1 MLPSSYPPPPTPDL
15 DPALDPF
22 VVDPAAV
29 RTKEVRAEE
38 ARAEEARRRRSLA
51 RALAALGVL
60 VVLCAFGLVM
70 VGSKQASRDR
80 TAPAQTASAASVP
93 VAEVPVAQ
101 VPVAQGAAASASVRA
116 PSAAVAAL
124 PGFAGIAQAVLPAV
138 VTVTSTE
145 VLRANPRENP
155 FGGGGPFDFFF
166 GPGRGNPQDRKQVAG
181 GSGFLITPDGEILT
195 NNHVVAGAQKVEI
208 KLHDRRV
215 FTAKI
220 LGTDPVTDVA
230 LIKIDGGTAPLPT
243 VPLGDSDAL
252 HVGDWVMAVGN
263 PLMFEGTVT
272 VGVISGIG
280 RRGLSDNPDAASF
293 ENLLQTDAAINFGN
307 SGGPLIDTAGRVVGI
322 NSAMIQPAQNIGFAV
337 AINTARAL
345 VPQLK
350 ANGRVVRGMLGVQ
363 ITEINQDIM
372 KAFGLPSMDGAF
384 VESVAADGPA
394 AKAGVQ
400 NGDTIVGVDDRTVR
414 EPKDA
419 IDYVSAGPPGKV
431 VNVTVLRGGK
441 TLHFPVTLGERRI
454 EGAEGESPASN
465 DEPSSRQRLGAQ
477 VAALSP
483 DIRAQLNLP
492 PTVTGVVVARVAQ
505 DSPLGDQGVAPGDII
520 TEVNGTPVKSRAEFD
535 AEVAK
540 VKKGDYIRLY
550 VRRFDPQEISRFVV
564 IRAE

>member
-1 MLPSSYPPPPTPDL
+1 MIPSSQWPTPHS
-15 DPALDPF
+15 DPDSLR
-22 VVDPAAV
+22 VDPA
-29 RTKEVRAEE
+29 RVRARE
-38 ARAEEARRRRSLA
+38 ASRSRSLG
-51 RALAALGVL
+51 RTLAALGIV
-60 VVLCAFGLVM
+60 VVLCAFALLI
-70 VGSKQASRDR
+70 VGSRPSTTPAR
-80 TAPAQTASAASVP
+80 APGSVAAAPVQVAAGTDAAPAASVP
-93 VAEVPVAQ
+93 AGTA
-101 VPVAQGAAASASVRA
+101 AGAPIQA
-116 PSAAVAAL
+116 PSADAAGRSL
-124 PGFAGIAQAVLPAV
+124 PGFAGIAQAVLPSV

-145 VLRANPRENP
+145 VLRANPRGSP

-166 GPGRGNPQDRKQVAG
+166 GPRGAPQDRKQVAG

-230 LIKIDGGTAPLPT
+230 LIKIDSGAALPT

-272 VGVISGIG
+272 VGVISGIA
-280 RRGLSDNPDAASF
+280 RRGLSDNADAASF
-293 ENLLQTDAAINFGN
+293 ENFLQTDAAINPGN
-307 SGGPLIDTAGRVVGI
+307 SGGPLIDAAGRVVGI

-337 AINTARAL
+337 AINTAKAII
-345 VPQLK
+345 PQLK
-350 ANGRVVRGMLGVQ
+350 TNGKVVRGMLGVQ
-363 ITEINQDIM
+363 ITEISEDIM

-384 VESVAADGPA
+384 VESVSPDGPA

-400 NGDTIVGVDDRTVR
+400 NGDTIVGVDGRPVKQ
-414 EPKDA
+414 PKDA
-419 IDYVSAGPPGKV
+419 IDYVSAGPPGKAV
-431 VNVTVLRGGK
+431 SLTVLRGGK
-441 TLHFPVTLGERRI
+441 TLHLTATLGERRVESAGEAE
-454 EGAEGESPASN
+454 EGPASS
-465 DEPSSRQRLGAQ
+465 EGPPSPSRQRLGVQ

-483 DIRAQLNLP
+483 DVRQQLSLP
-492 PTVTGVVVARVAQ
+492 PAVAGVVVARVAP

-520 TEVNGTPVKSRAEFD
+520 TEVNGAPVRSRAEFES
-535 AEVAK
+535 EVAK

-564 IRAE
+564 VRAE

>member
-1 MLPSSYPPPPTPDL
+1 MEL
-15 DPALDPF
+15 
-22 VVDPAAV
+22 
-29 RTKEVRAEE
+29 RE
-38 ARAEEARRRRSLA
+38 RRSLG
-51 RALAALGVL
+51 RAVAALGVL
-60 VVLCAFGLVM
+60 VVLCAFGLVI
-70 VGSKQASRDR
+70 VGSKQTSRAR
-80 TAPAQTASAASVP
+80 TAPTQTAASAASVP

-116 PSAAVAAL
+116 PSAAATGLSL

-155 FGGGGPFDFFF
+155 FGGGSPYDFFF
-166 GPGRGNPQDRKQVAG
+166 GPGRGTPQDRKQVAG

-384 VESVAADGPA
+384 VESVSADGPA

-400 NGDTIVGVDDRTVR
+400 NGDTIVGVDDRTVK

-441 TLHFPVTLGERRI
+441 TLHFPVTLGERRT
-454 EGAEGESPASN
+454 EAPEGESPATNEGPS
-465 DEPSSRQRLGAQ
+465 SSRQRLGAQ

-505 DSPLGDQGVAPGDII
+505 DSPLGDQGVAPGDVI

-535 AEVAK
+535 VEVAK